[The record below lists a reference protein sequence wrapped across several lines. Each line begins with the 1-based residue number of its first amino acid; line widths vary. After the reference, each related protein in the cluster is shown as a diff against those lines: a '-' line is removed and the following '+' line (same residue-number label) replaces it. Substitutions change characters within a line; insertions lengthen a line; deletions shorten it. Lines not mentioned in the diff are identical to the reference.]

1 MSSSSN
7 VSAAPQLPS
16 ISIDGPLLTPAVASD
31 SEYSSGIGY
40 AGNTSASSSS
50 TEFTSPSEGSSDA
63 VKSASSFVA
72 ISSDNERNQ
81 ADVDDKDGDE
91 SQITPQSS
99 RWKLR
104 QPFRKASMAS
114 LRKKA
119 SINGLFTA
127 AGNAT
132 EDSRPSARTA
142 VDVHSTPPGYHIP
155 LVETTSA
162 QAATELAR
170 YWNGRDSKGKAKA
183 LDQDNPGDDVAPY
196 VVVAHNADGKRV
208 YRIR

>member
-1 MSSSSN
+1 M
-7 VSAAPQLPS
+7 VDAAPQLPF
-16 ISIDGPLLTPAVASD
+16 ISIDGPLPTAAAVASD

-50 TEFTSPSEGSSDA
+50 TDFTSPSEGSSDA
-63 VKSASSFVA
+63 VKSSSFVA
-72 ISSDNERNQ
+72 ISSDDERNQ

-132 EDSRPSARTA
+132 EDSRQSARTA
-142 VDVHSTPPGYHIP
+142 IYVHSTPPGNRTS

-162 QAATELAR
+162 QAASELAR

-196 VVVAHNADGKRV
+196 VVAAHNADGKRV